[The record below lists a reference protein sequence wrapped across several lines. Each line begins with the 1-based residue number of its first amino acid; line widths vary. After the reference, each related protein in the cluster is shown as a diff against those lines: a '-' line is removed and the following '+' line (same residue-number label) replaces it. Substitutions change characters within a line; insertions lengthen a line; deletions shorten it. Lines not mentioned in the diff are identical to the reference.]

1 MKGVDFYGFHAQY
14 SPFLKI
20 YFTDPA
26 VINRAATIMQS
37 GTIMATR
44 FRTYESH
51 LSFILQFMC
60 DFNLY
65 GCGWINLQKVFLRG
79 AEQLSEGEESRTR
92 YDLAPSPYYC
102 QSRVPL
108 EVDVAAPH
116 ILNRH
121 QLERRELHNKLQIS
135 APLISNG
142 PLISSVRELWDDER
156 KRRLAQGLDPS
167 PEMPMDPSESRRKP
181 GGGWIAEAR
190 FWDELSKRIHRES
203 DNSYENPRQ
212 EWEEW
217 TMSTFESIEVVWQ
230 REYRVWTPPKQQTMG
245 CMEERLAVMTDPIG
259 NDEDVGIQ
267 VDVEM
272 LSSQEVVQRLQLEE
286 ESIAEVA
293 DEDVWD
299 EVEDAADHLGEQSH
313 LSHIRRFAFAKS
325 LQTNHDLHTVL
336 TRLRPTNQTLKLTNY
351 YCLSTS
357 SM

>member
-1 MKGVDFYGFHAQY
+1 VKGVHFYGFHAQH

-20 YFTDPA
+20 YFIDPA
-26 VINRAATIMQS
+26 VINRAAAIMQS

-51 LSFILQFMC
+51 LGFILQFMC

-92 YDLAPSPYYC
+92 YDLTPSPYYC

-121 QLERRELHNKLQIS
+121 HLERREIHNKLQIPAS
-135 APLISNG
+135 SISNG

-156 KRRLAQGLDPS
+156 KRRLARGLDPS
-167 PEMPMDPSESRRKP
+167 PEMPMDPSESSRKP
-181 GGGWIAEAR
+181 GGGWIAEVR
-190 FWDELSKRIHRES
+190 LWDELSKRILRES
-203 DNSYENPRQ
+203 DNTYESPRQ

-217 TMSTFESIEVVWQ
+217 TMSAFESIEAVWQ
-230 REYRVWTPPKQQTMG
+230 REYRVWTPLKRQTTG
-245 CMEERLAVMTDPIG
+245 RMEERLPVITDPIG
-259 NDEDVGIQ
+259 SDEDVGIQ

-286 ESIAEVA
+286 ESITEVA
-293 DEDVWD
+293 DEDACD
-299 EVEDAADHLGEQSH
+299 EVEDTADHLEEQSH
-313 LSHIRRFAFAKS
+313 LSRPGRFVFAKS
-325 LQTNHDLHTVL
+325 LLQIMTCMQPSEPVYGRR
-336 TRLRPTNQTLKLTNY
+336 TRR
-351 YCLSTS
+351 
-357 SM
+357 